1 MSTNIPLLKSYIGWY
16 RFAMILSYIGV
27 AVSVM
32 YAIFLVVT
40 IIGPIIFGLLAYY
53 SFWQAQKYGKC
64 IADLEAITEE
74 NYSANTESLALIQGQ
89 MMKIQGIIN
98 IAGLGFGIIGAVVT
112 FSFGVSL
119 INSPDFQNVMK
130 SMQSSM
136 SSSMNSSNMNSS
148 MMQSSSS
155 SLYSAPTQSN

>member
-27 AVSVM
+27 AVSVV

-89 MMKIQGIIN
+89 MLKIQGIIN
-98 IAGLGFGIIGAVVT
+98 IVALGFGITGTVVAVAFGAT
-112 FSFGVSL
+112 MFH
-119 INSPDFQNVMK
+119 SPDFQNMMK

-136 SSSMNSSNMNSS
+136 SSSMNSSMMNSS

-155 SLYSAPTQSN
+155 SLYITPTQSN

>member
-1 MSTNIPLLKSYIGWY
+1 
-16 RFAMILSYIGV
+16 MILSYIGV